1 MVISDNFELTR
12 TADKSQYT
20 LKYVDKTGTIDKE
33 YSAPLYEALEALYEA
48 CEGKTRDECGSIFA
62 TMTGAK
68 QCEEIFAVIN
78 DMKSGV
84 EVCPKRALEGDE
96 RLLRGLSRMIEFFTE
111 FDFEPNFRFV
121 NSVALQP
128 SLSAKKQY
136 IVNYFRLLDNAY
148 ANDVEHKMRSQEFAK
163 IMEDID
169 SAKPTSRINNRLK
182 VYYGSAGTGK
192 TTLAQKESGG
202 RCIVCNNSMFP
213 SDIMEDFVFVD
224 GQPSFDPSIFWECME
239 KGEKIVLDEIN
250 LLPFD
255 TLRFLQGLL
264 DGKKSF
270 NYKGRTVNIKDGFE
284 VIGTMNLNIGGTVFG
299 LPEPLV
305 DRCYDF
311 KEFKLSAEQL
321 LDALK

>member
-1 MVISDNFELTR
+1 
-12 TADKSQYT
+12 
-20 LKYVDKTGTIDKE
+20 
-33 YSAPLYEALEALYEA
+33 
-48 CEGKTRDECGSIFA
+48 
-62 TMTGAK
+62 
-68 QCEEIFAVIN
+68 
-78 DMKSGV
+78 
-84 EVCPKRALEGDE
+84 
-96 RLLRGLSRMIEFFTE
+96 
-111 FDFEPNFRFV
+111 
-121 NSVALQP
+121 
-128 SLSAKKQY
+128 
-136 IVNYFRLLDNAY
+136 
-148 ANDVEHKMRSQEFAK
+148 
-163 IMEDID
+163 MEDI
-169 SAKPTSRINNRLK
+169 SYAKPSTRINNRLK

-192 TTLAQKESGG
+192 TTLAQKEADN

-224 GQPSFDPSIFWECME
+224 GNPSFNPSILWDCME
-239 KGEKIVLDEIN
+239 KGKPIVLDEIN

-264 DGKKSF
+264 DGKKTF
-270 NYKGRTVNIKDGFE
+270 NYKGRTVHIKDGFE